1 MRRFFSFLI
10 LITYLICTYYSQIKH
25 IILLIIISMVYT
37 YLINKYVNVK
47 NSRKMYYFHIYNK
60 KSRKTRSNYN
70 MENYMMMTYNII
82 LFIY

>member
-1 MRRFFSFLI
+1 
-10 LITYLICTYYSQIKH
+10 
-25 IILLIIISMVYT
+25 MVYT